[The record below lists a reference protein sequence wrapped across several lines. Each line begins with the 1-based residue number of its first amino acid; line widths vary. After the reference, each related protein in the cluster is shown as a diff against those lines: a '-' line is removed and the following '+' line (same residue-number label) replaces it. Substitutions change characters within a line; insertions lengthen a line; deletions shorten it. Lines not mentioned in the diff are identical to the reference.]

1 VRRRVSGTG
10 SQLYVVAGLIIIF
23 LGSCTQAHEGK
34 SATFA
39 KIGPELS
46 TLYDRYSAAL
56 ASNPGAPFR
65 STNPLVHIIEDRVI
79 IDAVASGDVDTL
91 KADLMSLGMKQA
103 VTFGRIVSGQLPIA
117 AIPDLARLPSL
128 NFARAAA
135 AIMQQER

>member
-1 VRRRVSGTG
+1 MSGAG
-10 SQLYVVAGLIIIF
+10 SQLYLVMALILV
-23 LGSCTQAHEGK
+23 LGNCTQSREGK
-34 SATFA
+34 SSTFA
-39 KIGPELS
+39 KAGPELI
-46 TLYDRYSAAL
+46 TLYNRYSAAL

-79 IDAVASGDVDTL
+79 IDAVASGNVDTL
-91 KADLMSLGMKQA
+91 KADLVSLGMEQA